1 MVVEIKCLDLFEA
14 FASFANAIEKKEY
27 EKMPYR
33 DYRRFYDAMERL
45 DDKDVL
51 FLHFLNEQIHI
62 SIPTNQG
69 TYINDAFTLNIQ
81 DGSFG
86 TFLKRY
92 CDEHWCNMKKDNY
105 NKEKKNMK
113 NMFNFDFGPCDSENL
128 RMSLYGIAVKNTA
141 GVWVSYIPTEGK
153 IMDVD
158 IMNFSSKN
166 FLYKMPVAVTDVR
179 VGDVVVH
186 NRVPVFVTK
195 VNENS
200 FSVVDVRAGE
210 NKDVIP
216 TANMFGFNFMTKV
229 VSVLDMTGM
238 GAPSAAQPFGNAL
251 PFLMMMDEN
260 ASMED
265 ILPLMMMGGNMGQM
279 NPMMMYFVMSQSNGS
294 DSNSDKNFMLPL
306 LMMQMF
312 TPQLPFGQPQ
322 VTAPAPVNMNPYIN
336 HCDNLQTTTSA
347 NEEAPTV

>member
-1 MVVEIKCLDLFEA
+1 MSIRIKCLDLFEA
-14 FASFANAIEKKEY
+14 VASFANAIERKEY
-27 EKMPYR
+27 KKMPYR
-33 DYRRFYDAMERL
+33 DYRRFYDTMESL
-45 DDKDVL
+45 DSRDLIFLQNINGQIFISVPTGDGNYNHNAFILDV
-51 FLHFLNEQIHI
+51 
-62 SIPTNQG
+62 S
-69 TYINDAFTLNIQ
+69 

-86 TFLKRY
+86 TFLERY
-92 CDEHWCNMKKDNY
+92 YWGSEKKDNF

-113 NMFNFDFGPCDSENL
+113 SMFNFDFGPCDSENL
-128 RMSLYGIAVKNTA
+128 RMSFYGIAVKNTA
-141 GVWVSYIPTEGK
+141 GVWVSYVPSEGK

-158 IMNFSSKN
+158 IMNFASKN
-166 FLYKMPVAVTDVR
+166 FLYKMPVAITDVN

-216 TANMFGFNFMTKV
+216 TTNMFGFNFMTKV
-229 VSVLDMTGM
+229 VSVLNMAGVNT
-238 GAPSAAQPFGNAL
+238 APSAAQPFGNAL
-251 PFLMMMDEN
+251 PFLMMMDDN

-265 ILPLMMMGGNMGQM
+265 VLPLMMMSGGMGQM
-279 NPMMMYFVMSQSNGS
+279 NPMMMYFLMSQSNGS
-294 DSNSDKNFMLPL
+294 DSDNDNDKNSMLPL

-322 VTAPAPVNMNPYIN
+322 VTAPAPVNVNPYIN